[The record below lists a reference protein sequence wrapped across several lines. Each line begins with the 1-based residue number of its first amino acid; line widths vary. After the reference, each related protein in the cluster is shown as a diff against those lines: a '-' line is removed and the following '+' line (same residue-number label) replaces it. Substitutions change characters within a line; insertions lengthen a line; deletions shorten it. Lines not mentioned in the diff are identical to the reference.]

1 MNFLPSSAN
10 NSLVQTWKNEKKKK
24 KKEKEK
30 KKKKKREKEKSWAG
44 SKDNFVAKGRTRFL
58 ERGEVQGH
66 HGGRRGERSGQNRDY
81 ILNRNPPTRE
91 YLFRQ
96 LWQLR
101 ISTFVLPIRIN
112 SSLLFSLSFRLIFA
126 RLRIHFARR
135 RYNLRFRKNTFSS
148 FKISN
153 LELLRSFFLFIIYSS

>member
-24 KKEKEK
+24 E
-30 KKKKKREKEKSWAG
+30 KKREGKSWAG

-112 SSLLFSLSFRLIFA
+112 SSLLFSFKVLGLSLHAYVFVLLVEDIIFDFEKILSRVLKFRI
-126 RLRIHFARR
+126 
-135 RYNLRFRKNTFSS
+135 
-148 FKISN
+148 
-153 LELLRSFFLFIIYSS
+153 

>member
-10 NSLVQTWKNEKKKK
+10 NSLVQTWKNEKKK

-66 HGGRRGERSGQNRDY
+66 HGGERGERSGQNRDY

-112 SSLLFSLSFRLIFA
+112 SSLLFSFKVLDLSLHAYVFVLLVEDIIFDFEKILSRVLKFRI
-126 RLRIHFARR
+126 
-135 RYNLRFRKNTFSS
+135 
-148 FKISN
+148 
-153 LELLRSFFLFIIYSS
+153 